1 MGDTRPVYHCKF
13 ALLSSHECHYCIC
26 NDCYEKKRKEEK
38 KHKDQKM
45 ERSSRSSRTKRKR
58 SSMYDDDEEEEIIQ
72 PTDGTSNI
80 SSLTVKRCT
89 MMDHEVI
96 KLKVCRDPGYFA
108 TEYVKKKLA
117 DNKGAYPTSCNECG
131 KSYIG

>member
-1 MGDTRPVYHCKF
+1 MGDARPVYHCKF

-38 KHKDQKM
+38 KNKDQKM
-45 ERSSRSSRTKRKR
+45 ARSSRSSRTKRKR
-58 SSMYDDDEEEEIIQ
+58 SSMYDDDEEEIIQ
-72 PTDGTSNI
+72 RMDGTSNI
-80 SSLTVKRCT
+80 SRLPVKRCT

-96 KLKVCRDPGYFA
+96 KLKVCCDPGYFA

-117 DNKGAYPTSCNECG
+117 DNKGAYPTSCNECR